1 MFGTKRTERRGS
13 RGKPVISARAGI
25 QRGWSRPNNYFK
37 WYHLAA
43 VFVGS
48 AATAAIAIDIWFSDD
63 VEVTIAE
70 PSTAPNVMP
79 AVDDCSVPYT
89 KSAHGILADISD
101 KLSGPNQEDWVR
113 QAATDAI
120 DRTRRGSTVLIA
132 GLGDTSS
139 VDPLERVYSG
149 CNPGSASD
157 YDVFRTTAPAAAQA
171 YDSFRRGAVAN
182 LDSHFAPD
190 EKDFSPICEGIAAML
205 RHPAMLN
212 AESRSITVLS
222 DLLYHSEDGTTV
234 YRNSRSFYEAFPDIC
249 RVDLTDV
256 DIKLEVIRRDH
267 PAQSD
272 ELVTYWGDQLAQLG
286 ATVTHTY
293 R

>member
-1 MFGTKRTERRGS
+1 MFGMKRTERRGG
-13 RGKPVISARAGI
+13 RGKPIMSARAGI
-25 QRGWSRPNNYFK
+25 QRGWSRPQSSFR
-37 WYHLAA
+37 WYYLTA
-43 VFVGS
+43 VVVGS
-48 AATAAIAIDIWFSDD
+48 IATAAIALD
-63 VEVTIAE
+63 VWLPDEVGDTLLDPPTTTTHAAE
-70 PSTAPNVMP
+70 
-79 AVDDCSVPYT
+79 DCAVPYT
-89 KSAHGILADISD
+89 KTVHGIIADISD
-101 KLSGPNQEDWVR
+101 KLSGSNQEDWLR

-120 DRTRRGSTVLIA
+120 DRTRRGTTVLIA

-149 CNPGSASD
+149 CNPGSSSD

-171 YDSFRRGAVAN
+171 YDIFRRGAVAN

-190 EKDFSPICEGIAAML
+190 EKDYSPICEGIAAML

-212 AESRSITVLS
+212 ADNRSMTVLS
-222 DLLYHSEDGTTV
+222 DLLYHSVDGTTV
-234 YRNSRSFYEAFPDIC
+234 YRNSRSFYENFPSIC

-256 DIKLEVIRRDH
+256 TIKLEVIRRDH
-267 PAQSD
+267 PAQTEELIAYWVD
-272 ELVTYWGDQLAQLG
+272 ELTGLG